1 MDCPKCTGTLQQQR
15 YGDTIVV
22 QRCDVCAGLWCTPE
36 AIEAMKNTWMSEA
49 VLDTGDPRIGDT
61 LDKVGNISCPAGHGQ
76 LLRRTDPRQRH
87 IDYEE
92 CPVCGGIYLDAG
104 ELTDLKHETVLDR
117 LRTLL
122 HRLLVDH

>member
-15 YGDTIVV
+15 YGENIVV
-22 QRCDVCAGLWCTPE
+22 QRCDVCAGLWCMPD

-49 VLDTGDPRIGDT
+49 VLDTGDPHIGST
-61 LDKVGNISCPAGHGQ
+61 LDKVGNITCPSGHGK
-76 LLRRTDPRQRH
+76 LRRCTEPRQRH

-104 ELTDLKHETVLDR
+104 ELTDLKHETILDR
-117 LRTLL
+117 LRALFY
-122 HRLLVDH
+122 RLRADD